1 MKYIL
6 LLLLPILAACN
17 HNPTVP
23 DVPKADAVK
32 RVAVPAELLQ
42 LCPEIKSAYP
52 TNLDDILLEDMDIIQ
67 TYGEC
72 RARQNQLVRAV
83 QEIVK

>member
-6 LLLLPILAACN
+6 LLLLPIFAACT

-23 DVPKADAVK
+23 DVPKADIVK
-32 RVAVPAELLQ
+32 RVTVPAELLQ

-72 RARQNQLVRAV
+72 RARQNQLVRAI